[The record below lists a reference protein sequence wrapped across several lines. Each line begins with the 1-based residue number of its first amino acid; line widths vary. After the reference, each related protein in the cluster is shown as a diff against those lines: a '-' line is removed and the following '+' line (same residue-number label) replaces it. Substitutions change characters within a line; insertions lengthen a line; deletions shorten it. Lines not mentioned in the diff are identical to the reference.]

1 SLSIFPSLAPY
12 HSPLSTLSFC
22 DSPIYCFLCPIL
34 LLTFSLS
41 APLDSM
47 LRSLVIGAHGKY
59 GNQAT
64 IEEAK
69 ARFQKHVE
77 GTTVLPSDLKSAVFS
92 MAMANGDETTFD
104 QLVKLHADT
113 DSNEE
118 QSGYTGLWELAR
130 LRPSPRN
137 ASSLLSLTRFDPMTC
152 GVCCSLPDRPVLG
165 PETWSGSLCRRNGH
179 G

>member
-1 SLSIFPSLAPY
+1 MARSGVGSTVDVLALFASYSTETSYTVWESLAGNLATI
-12 HSPLSTLSFC
+12 SRLLSHTDYYPSFKAYAQKIFEKAVARLGW
-22 DSPIYCFLCPIL
+22 DSKDSD
-34 LLTFSLS
+34 T
-41 APLDSM
+41 PLDSM

-104 QLVKLHADT
+104 QLVK
-113 DSNEE
+113 
-118 QSGYTGLWELAR
+118 
-130 LRPSPRN
+130 
-137 ASSLLSLTRFDPMTC
+137 
-152 GVCCSLPDRPVLG
+152 VCL
-165 PETWSGSLCRRNGH
+165 
-179 G
+179 